1 MPFVMLWTTN
11 QPNVSKYTSR
21 PSGRL
26 LLGRTTDVNPLLD
39 WAWLACL
46 VRARVIRPVLF
57 RADCPAEV
65 AHLVHALGVVLLVV
79 VRQAAVQV
87 AAPPGCPASVGY
99 LRRFNR
105 RGS

>member
-1 MPFVMLWTTN
+1 MLWTTN

-87 AAPPGCPASVGY
+87 AAPPGCPASVGI
-99 LRRFNR
+99 
-105 RGS
+105 SPEVQ